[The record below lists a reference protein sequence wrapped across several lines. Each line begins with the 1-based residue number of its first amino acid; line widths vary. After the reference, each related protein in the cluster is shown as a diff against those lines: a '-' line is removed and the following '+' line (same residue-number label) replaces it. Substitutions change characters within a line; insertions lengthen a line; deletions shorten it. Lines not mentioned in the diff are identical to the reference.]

1 MLDYSILP
9 FVLGKQKHIRI
20 VSQPPPT
27 PWSWQSIIAEIML
40 KMTEFYEGITL
51 YDHGG
56 YNEDYMKVVKKKKL
70 EQNNTE
76 NPFKEIFQSFLCL
89 LTIPKA
95 FYRLKKKMSMHAS

>member
-20 VSQPPPT
+20 VSQPPAT

-56 YNEDYMKVVKKKKL
+56 YNEDYMKVVKKKK
-70 EQNNTE
+70 NWS
-76 NPFKEIFQSFLCL
+76 K
-89 LTIPKA
+89 TILRTPLRRYFKA
-95 FYRLKKKMSMHAS
+95 FSVF